1 MMTGAWLLSP
11 LVLVLVNA
19 QVIACVFPL
28 SSRVAAQTL
37 DRFRKE
43 NSTDA
48 LQHYNV
54 DAVIARVGQ
63 LVEGCVS
70 DDVG

>member
-1 MMTGAWLLSP
+1 MLSP
-11 LVLVLVNA
+11 LVLVNA
-19 QVIACVFPL
+19 QVIAFV
-28 SSRVAAQTL
+28 SRVAAQTL